1 MRLTLPAL
9 AALSLLLLAAIAA
22 HADDPA
28 SPGQDAATP
37 IRTDDPV
44 RPTRRARSVE
54 LDAPVTEL
62 PGGSNRDL
70 LRREIRPHAN
80 RDQPTAADLLDG
92 PGMAAMLRNDARSPF
107 VLLDSEVSPGTAARL
122 AWQPEESFEGI
133 AAATPV
139 LVVNGVL
146 DGPVMCLTAAVHGDE
161 LNGIEMVRRVLY
173 NIDAQQLKGTVVGV
187 PIVNLVGFRRASR
200 YLADRRDLNRHF
212 PGNTAGSSASRIA
225 YSFFHEIIVHCNV
238 LVDLHTGSF
247 YRTNLPQVRG
257 DLRRPEVA
265 RIAEAFTSTAIIHSR
280 GATGTLRRAAVEHGI
295 PSVTLEA
302 GEPMRLQ
309 EQEVEHGV
317 QGIFAL
323 LDQLGMYRRLRVWG
337 NPAPTHY
344 RSRWV
349 RADAGG
355 ILFARVELGQKVA
368 VGDLLGSVT
377 DPITNL
383 RSDIVSPYAGRLIG
397 KAVDQFVHPGFAAF
411 HIGIETRSDE
421 LGPLPPDTPA
431 VDRQREEND
440 DEDLDSRDS
449 LEDS

>member
-1 MRLTLPAL
+1 MRVTPRVL
-9 AALSLLLLAAIAA
+9 AVLALLLVTAGAPAAGPAA
-22 HADDPA
+22 VPEDGADLETPA
-28 SPGQDAATP
+28 PAAAVT
-37 IRTDDPV
+37 R
-44 RPTRRARSVE
+44 RRARSVD
-54 LDAPVTEL
+54 LDAPVTAL
-62 PGGSNRDL
+62 PGRDYRQE
-70 LRREIRPHAN
+70 LRRDIETVTDRAQ
-80 RDQPTAADLLDG
+80 DAALDTLDDLQVPEL
-92 PGMAAMLRNDARSPF
+92 ARDARAPF
-107 VLLDSEVSPGTAARL
+107 VLLGAEVAPGTAARL

-139 LVVNGVL
+139 LVVNGAG
-146 DGPVMCLTAAVHGDE
+146 DGPVLCLTAAVHGDE

-173 NIDAQQLKGTVVGV
+173 DIDAQQLQGTVVGV

-212 PGNTAGSSASRIA
+212 PGNPQGSSASRIA
-225 YSFFHEIIVHCNV
+225 HSFFNEIILHCNV

-257 DLRRPEVA
+257 DLRRSEVV
-265 RIAEAFTSTAIIHSR
+265 RVAEAFISTAIIHSP
-280 GATGTLRRAAVEHGI
+280 GAPGTLRRAAVERGV
-295 PSVTLEA
+295 PAVTLEA

-309 EQEVEHGV
+309 TQEVEHGV

-323 LDQLGMYRRLRVWG
+323 IDQLGMYRKLRVWG
-337 NPAPTHY
+337 NPVPVHY

-355 ILFARVELGQKVA
+355 ILLARVELGQKVA

-383 RSDIVSPYAGRLIG
+383 RADVVSPYAGRVIG

-411 HIGIETRSDE
+411 HIGIETRSADLDAAPRGE
-421 LGPLPPDTPA
+421 P
-431 VDRQREEND
+431 Q
-440 DEDLDSRDS
+440 DEDERGDVDPGSRDS